1 MLSSSH
7 SFIQERPAMHTSTLR
22 ALGGSLTLTL
32 PKQLLKNL
40 GLEAGSQVEIVADR
54 DKIIVTPKHTRKYTL
69 DELLAGMKPGDMPVD
84 RQWDAAPPV
93 GKEVL

>member
-1 MLSSSH
+1 
-7 SFIQERPAMHTSTLR
+7 MHTATLR

-40 GLEAGSQVEIVADR
+40 GLEAGSQVEIAADR
-54 DKIIVTPKHTRKYTL
+54 DKIILTPRQKRKYTL
-69 DELLAGMKPGDMPVD
+69 DELLAGMKPGDMPID
-84 RQWDAAPPV
+84 RDWDTAPRA